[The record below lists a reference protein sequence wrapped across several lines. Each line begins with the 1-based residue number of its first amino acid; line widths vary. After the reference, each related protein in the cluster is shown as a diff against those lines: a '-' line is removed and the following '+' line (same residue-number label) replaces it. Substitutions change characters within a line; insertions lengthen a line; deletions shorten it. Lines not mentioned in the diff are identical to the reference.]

1 MRFWVNL
8 FGILGILTTVVIYQQ
23 KENQR
28 MLVWK
33 LISDLCWVL
42 HYLALGANSV
52 AVVTIVAIMR
62 SVVLL
67 CRRYRWAQ
75 SRAWLGI
82 FMVISFVLSVLA
94 YKDWTSLLTLIG
106 SQACI
111 VAYWIGKPKVTRIV
125 SIPAALM
132 FLVNVTLNGSLWGML
147 CESFLL
153 ISAIIGFIRH
163 DVAHKPKQRSNSP

>member
-33 LISDLCWVL
+33 LISDLFWVL

-62 SVVLL
+62 SIVLL

-75 SRAWLGI
+75 SRAWLAV
-82 FMVISFVLSVLA
+82 FMVSSFVLSVLA
-94 YKDWTSLLTLIG
+94 YKDWTSLLPMIG

-111 VAYWIGKPKVTRIV
+111 IAFWIGKPKVTRII
-125 SIPAALM
+125 SIPSALM

-153 ISAIIGFIRH
+153 ASAIIGFIRH
-163 DVAHKPKQRSNSP
+163 DVARKPKTAKE

>member
-1 MRFWVNL
+1 MRFLVNL

-33 LISDLCWVL
+33 LISDLFWVL

-62 SVVLL
+62 SIVLL

-75 SRAWLGI
+75 SRAWLAV
-82 FMVISFVLSVLA
+82 FMISSFVLSVLA
-94 YKDWTSLLTLIG
+94 YKDWTSLLPMIG

-111 VAYWIGKPKVTRIV
+111 IAFWIGKPKVTRII

-153 ISAIIGFIRH
+153 ASAVVGFIRH
-163 DVAHKPKQRSNSP
+163 DVAHKPKTAKE

>member
-33 LISDLCWVL
+33 LISDLFWVL

-75 SRAWLGI
+75 SRAWLAI
-82 FMVISFVLSVLA
+82 FMISSFVLSVLA
-94 YKDWTSLLTLIG
+94 YKDWTSLLTMFG

-111 VAYWIGKPKVTRIV
+111 VAYWIGII
-125 SIPAALM
+125 SIPSALM

-153 ISAIIGFIRH
+153 ASAIVGFIRH
-163 DVAHKPKQRSNSP
+163 DVARKPKTAKE

>member
-23 KENQR
+23 KENRR

-33 LISDLCWVL
+33 LISDLFWVL

-62 SVVLL
+62 SIVLL

-75 SRAWLGI
+75 SRAWLAV
-82 FMVISFVLSVLA
+82 FMVSSFVLSVLA
-94 YKDWTSLLTLIG
+94 YKDWTSLLPMIG

-111 VAYWIGKPKVTRIV
+111 IAYWIGKPKVTRII
-125 SIPAALM
+125 SIPSALM

-153 ISAIIGFIRH
+153 ASAIIGFIRH
-163 DVAHKPKQRSNSP
+163 DVARKPKTAKE

>member
-1 MRFWVNL
+1 MRFWVNF
-8 FGILGILTTVVIYQQ
+8 FGVLGILTTAVIYQQ

-28 MLVWK
+28 MLIWK
-33 LISDLCWVL
+33 LITDLIWVL
-42 HYLALGANSV
+42 HYLALGAYSV
-52 AVVTIVAIMR
+52 AVVTVVAIMR

-67 CRRYRWAQ
+67 CRRHRWAQ

-82 FMVISFVLSVLA
+82 FMVSSFVLSVLA

-125 SIPAALM
+125 SMPVALM

>member
-1 MRFWVNL
+1 MRFLVNL

-23 KENQR
+23 KDNQR

-67 CRRYRWAQ
+67 CRRHGWPC
-75 SRAWLGI
+75 S
-82 FMVISFVLSVLA
+82 
-94 YKDWTSLLTLIG
+94 
-106 SQACI
+106 
-111 VAYWIGKPKVTRIV
+111 
-125 SIPAALM
+125 
-132 FLVNVTLNGSLWGML
+132 
-147 CESFLL
+147 
-153 ISAIIGFIRH
+153 
-163 DVAHKPKQRSNSP
+163 

>member
-8 FGILGILTTVVIYQQ
+8 FGILGILTTVIIYQQ

-33 LISDLCWVL
+33 LISDLFWVL

-62 SVVLL
+62 SIVLL

-75 SRAWLGI
+75 SRAWLAV
-82 FMVISFVLSVLA
+82 FMVSSFVLSVLA
-94 YKDWTSLLTLIG
+94 YKDWTSLLPMIG

-111 VAYWIGKPKVTRIV
+111 IAFWIGKPKVTRII
-125 SIPAALM
+125 SIPSALM
-132 FLVNVTLNGSLWGML
+132 FLNVTLNGSLWGML

-153 ISAIIGFIRH
+153 ASAIIGFIRH
-163 DVAHKPKQRSNSP
+163 DVARKPKTAKE

>member
-1 MRFWVNL
+1 MRFLVNL

-23 KENQR
+23 KDNQR

-67 CRRYRWAQ
+67 CRRHRWAQ
-75 SRAWLGI
+75 SRAWLAV
-82 FMVISFVLSVLA
+82 FMASSFVLGGQIAKSADLFGLRLDVP
-94 YKDWTSLLTLIG
+94 WRV
-106 SQACI
+106 SQHLDD
-111 VAYWIGKPKVTRIV
+111 
-125 SIPAALM
+125 AALR
-132 FLVNVTLNGSLWGML
+132 GASAYAAQGRAA
-147 CESFLL
+147 CELL
-153 ISAIIGFIRH
+153 FDPTDCMTDCKG
-163 DVAHKPKQRSNSP
+163 

>member
-1 MRFWVNL
+1 MRFLVNL

-23 KENQR
+23 KDNQR

-67 CRRYRWAQ
+67 CRRHRWAQ
-75 SRAWLGI
+75 SRAWLAV
-82 FMVISFVLSVLA
+82 FMISSFVLSVLA
-94 YKDWTSLLTLIG
+94 YKDWTSLLTMFG

-111 VAYWIGKPKVTRIV
+111 VAYWIGRPKITRVV
-125 SIPAALM
+125 SMPVALM
-132 FLVNVTLNGSLWGML
+132 FLVNVTLNGSFWGML

-153 ISAIIGFIRH
+153 ASAIVGFIRH
-163 DVAHKPKQRSNSP
+163 DVVRKPKTAKE

>member
-8 FGILGILTTVVIYQQ
+8 FGILGILTTVIIYQQ

-33 LISDLCWVL
+33 LISDLFWVL

-75 SRAWLGI
+75 SRAWLAM
-82 FMVISFVLSVLA
+82 FMVSSFVLSVLA
-94 YKDWTSLLTLIG
+94 YKDWTSLLTMFG

-111 VAYWIGKPKVTRIV
+111 VAYWIGKPKLTRIISMPV
-125 SIPAALM
+125 ALM
-132 FLVNVTLNGSLWGML
+132 FLVNVTLNGSFWGML

-153 ISAIIGFIRH
+153 ASAIVGFIRH
-163 DVAHKPKQRSNSP
+163 DVARKPKTAKE

>member
-1 MRFWVNL
+1 MRFLVNL

-67 CRRYRWAQ
+67 CRRHRWAQ
-75 SRAWLGI
+75 SRAWLAV
-82 FMVISFVLSVLA
+82 FMTSSFVLSVLA
-94 YKDWTSLLTLIG
+94 YKDWTSLLPMIG

-111 VAYWIGKPKVTRIV
+111 IAYWIGKPKVTRII

-132 FLVNVTLNGSLWGML
+132 FLVNVTLNGSFWGML

-153 ISAIIGFIRH
+153 ASAIVGFIRH
-163 DVAHKPKQRSNSP
+163 DVARKPKTAKE